1 MRVDLAQFCED
12 YDVAVVVVSRDRA
25 DVLAKA
31 TDRLIQGYHLFYSG
45 EGYESHTYREATRT
59 EVPRGIQGLSAVRN
73 FVLDTLP
80 NRVVVFFDDD
90 VKMVYWVAGTRSVRL
105 DTERVHLAIIDMVVH
120 ALDQGSEAFGMSPLD
135 LRKSSPLVPFRLRG
149 VFGTVIG
156 VVGRDHR
163 FDERNLLKVD
173 YDFCL
178 MTMAGN
184 ARIVHMDMRYFA
196 ASAKDELAGGNM
208 AFRTQQRRHAEIDNL
223 IRWWGPDVVIPS
235 DNKGNEKLRVSVP

>member
-1 MRVDLAQFCED
+1 MKVDLDGFCRD
-12 YDVAVVVVSRDRA
+12 FDVAVVVVSRDRA
-25 DVLAKA
+25 AILAKA
-31 TDRLIQGYHLFYSG
+31 TDLLLDGYHLFYSG
-45 EGYESHTYREATRT
+45 TGYDSTPLRAGQRT

-105 DTERVHLAIIDMVVH
+105 DTERVRLAIMDMVVH

-156 VVGRDHR
+156 VVGRDHK
-163 FDERNLLKVD
+163 FDERNMLKVD

-178 MTMAGN
+178 MTMAGS

-208 AFRTQQRRHAEIDNL
+208 EFRTQQRRLHEIDNL